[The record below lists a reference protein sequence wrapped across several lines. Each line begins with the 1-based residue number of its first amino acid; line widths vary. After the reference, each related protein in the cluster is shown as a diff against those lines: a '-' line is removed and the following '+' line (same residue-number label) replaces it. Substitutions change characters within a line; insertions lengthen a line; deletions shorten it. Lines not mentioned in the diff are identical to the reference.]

1 MFGSFLNFLFN
12 SYILLSIS
20 VFVVLLGAIYFYIN
34 YQIEHQNNKLE
45 SLVQVMRGVI
55 NDVHFIKS
63 KLFNMNSDAELH
75 KEDMQQDGGDGGDGD
90 KIVVSDNDEYYDDDE
105 SVGIYVCNNNLR
117 NVNISKE
124 SDIDESD
131 NEESDIDESDIDES
145 DIDESDIALS
155 DCDIK
160 VIELVEPIVSLVKE
174 EKIDIKVEDVEEES
188 IKVKVEDVEEESIK
202 VKAETVEP
210 ELGKM
215 SIGALRALVKEKE
228 LCAEPL
234 KLKKYE
240 LLNLLNNKRT
250 LDI

>member
-145 DIDESDIALS
+145 DIDKSDIDKSDIALS

-160 VIELVEPIVSLVKE
+160 VIELVEPIFSLVKE
-174 EKIDIKVEDVEEES
+174 EKIDI
-188 IKVKVEDVEEESIK
+188 KVEDVEEESIK

-240 LLNLLNNKRT
+240 LLNLLNDKRT

>member
-145 DIDESDIALS
+145 DIDKSDIDKSDIALS

-160 VIELVEPIVSLVKE
+160 VIELVEPIFSLVKE

-188 IKVKVEDVEEESIK
+188 IKVKAK
-202 VKAETVEP
+202 TVEP

-240 LLNLLNNKRT
+240 LLNLLNDKRT

>member
-145 DIDESDIALS
+145 DIALS

-174 EKIDIKVEDVEEES
+174 EKIDI
-188 IKVKVEDVEEESIK
+188 KVEDVEEESIK

>member
-145 DIDESDIALS
+145 DIALS

-188 IKVKVEDVEEESIK
+188 I
-202 VKAETVEP
+202 KAETVEP